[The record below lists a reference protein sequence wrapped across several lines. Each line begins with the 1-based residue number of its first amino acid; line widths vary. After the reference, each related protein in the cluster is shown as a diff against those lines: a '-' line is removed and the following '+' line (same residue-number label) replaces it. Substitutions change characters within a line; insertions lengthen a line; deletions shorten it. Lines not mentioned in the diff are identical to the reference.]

1 MPDDARNGSETPM
14 EASKTARILALVRM
28 IPKGRVAS
36 YGQIAGYI
44 PGVTPRMVGYA
55 LAGRGATDDAPWHRV
70 INAHGGISGHAA
82 GAEQRRRLLAEGVVF
97 DKGGRVDHRRFGW
110 CGPDPATLVEM
121 GLDPAAA
128 FAAARR
134 DQ

>member
-1 MPDDARNGSETPM
+1 MPGGARNGPETPM

-55 LAGRGATDDAPWHRV
+55 LAGWGATDDVPWHRV
-70 INAHGGISGHAA
+70 INAQGGISGHAA
-82 GAEQRRRLLAEGVVF
+82 GAEQRRRLLAEGVTF
-97 DKGGRVDHRRFGW
+97 ERGARIDRRRFGW
-110 CGPDPATLVEM
+110 EGPDPATLVAM
-121 GLDPAAA
+121 GLDPAVA
-128 FAAARR
+128 FALSRR